1 MNGQQPVGYVP
12 ALGFRWLTP
21 AYDAVVRYTTRESTF
36 KSALLDQA
44 QIAPDHRVLDLACGT
59 GTLAIQ
65 AKLRVPGASITG
77 LDGDPEMLARARAKA
92 TRAGAVIAF
101 DEGLS
106 YALPYED
113 GIFDRVLSSLF
124 FHHLVRSDKLRT
136 LAEIARVLKPG
147 GELHVADWGA
157 AANPLMRAAFVSIQV
172 LDGFDNT
179 SDNVRGLLPAF
190 MREAGLVDV
199 EEVRR
204 FSTMWGTLSCYRGAR
219 P

>member
-1 MNGQQPVGYVP
+1 MNEHQPARYVP

-21 AYDAVVRYTTRESTF
+21 AYDAVVRYTTRERTF

-65 AKLRVPGASITG
+65 AKLQVPGASITG
-77 LDGDPEMLARARAKA
+77 LDGDPEMLARARLKA
-92 TRAGAVIAF
+92 TRTGAAITL

-106 YALPYED
+106 YALPYAV
-113 GIFDRVLSSLF
+113 GSFDRVLSSLF
-124 FHHLVRSDKLRT
+124 FHHLVRSDKLKT

-172 LDGFDNT
+172 LDGFENT
-179 SDNVRGLLPAF
+179 SDNVQGLLPTF
-190 MREAGLVDV
+190 MREAGFTDV
-199 EEVRR
+199 EEARR
-204 FSTMWGTLSCYRGAR
+204 FSTIWGTLSCYRATR

>member
-77 LDGDPEMLARARAKA
+77 LDGDPEMLARARVKA
-92 TRAGAVIAF
+92 ARAGAVIAF

-204 FSTMWGTLSCYRGAR
+204 FSTMWGTLSCYRGTR